1 MASKATPKKG
11 KGFRH
16 NGKEEK
22 TIPIGLG
29 FCSFGQGSN
38 AAVTDV
44 SEGKIVR
51 IRPLYY
57 DWKYKPE

>member
-1 MASKATPKKG
+1 MNHGGEMVEKAASKEKRSRQKG
-11 KGFRH
+11 KEG
-16 NGKEEK
+16 K

-44 SEGKIVR
+44 SEGKILR
-51 IRPLYY
+51 ITN
-57 DWKYKPE
+57 DC